1 MKKLYKLIILF
12 PFLFQIATFVIAQ
25 NLVPNA
31 GFEAA
36 WSCPEDFTKEPVK
49 ELVPYWKNPNHG
61 TPDYFNRCSNE
72 ISGIPKNFAGNMEAA
87 EGDGYIG
94 LILREVFKDSLN
106 EKKISREYIEVELR
120 EPLKFRQ
127 LYCFNLKYCLASK
140 SEFSVD
146 ALGVSFTREKL
157 KAWNFGLLDAEPM
170 VFNIPGNK
178 MDNKLEWRE
187 MCGVFRARGRETFL
201 TIGNFIP
208 NIQTHYFVNVD
219 TLCDSTFAYAYYYID
234 DIKLFEIENNFEC
247 GCLDENSTGYDWL
260 ADNPKSFLD
269 YYNEYMNDLNESQ
282 MLLADMNSIS
292 DNDISSENSDGN
304 LNNRNS
310 SNGNSNINNNLLD
323 NSNNGENNNHN
334 NGDSSANA
342 ANSNYT
348 DSLGNKSHG
357 NDINSNSNN
366 SGNNNTGNFGN
377 QNGINNDS
385 NNQANS
391 NSSGNSNNGEN
402 NNHNNGDSSEN
413 AANSNYANSS
423 DSLGNKSHGND
434 INSNS
439 NNSRNNNTG
448 NIGNQNGINSDSNN
462 QANSNKTGNSNNV
475 DNADSLNSSGNNTF
489 TNANT
494 NTNRERDSLFNI
506 SNMETLNFNDISG
519 EIRYG
524 NLRDDELEIFNNM
537 QDANTGDAFRL
548 PNIYFAFNQ
557 AELLPS
563 SYPSLELLGNVLKEN
578 SGLRIEIRGHTD
590 NVGSSRYNRKLSVSR
605 AESVYQFLIESGVA
619 QTRLKYRGFGNEV
632 PVGDNETELGRQMN
646 RRVEIK
652 VIENK

>member
-1 MKKLYKLIILF
+1 MKQIYKLLILF
-12 PFLFQIATFVIAQ
+12 PFLIQITPLVIAQ

-49 ELVPYWKNPNHG
+49 ELVPYWRNPNHG

-72 ISGIPKNFAGNMEAA
+72 ISGIPGNFAGNMEAA
-87 EGDGYIG
+87 EGNAYIG

-187 MCGVFRARGRETFL
+187 MCGVFRARGRETYL
-201 TIGNFIP
+201 TIGNFVP
-208 NIQTHYFVNVD
+208 NVQTHYFENVD

-234 DIKLFEIENNFEC
+234 DIKLFEIENHFEC

-260 ADNPKSFLD
+260 ADDPKSFLD
-269 YYNEYMNDLNESQ
+269 YYNNYMNGLKESQ
-282 MLLADMNSIS
+282 MLLADLNSTNA
-292 DNDISSENSDGN
+292 DNAYSSNSD
-304 LNNRNS
+304 
-310 SNGNSNINNNLLD
+310 
-323 NSNNGENNNHN
+323 
-334 NGDSSANA
+334 
-342 ANSNYT
+342 
-348 DSLGNKSHG
+348 
-357 NDINSNSNN
+357 
-366 SGNNNTGNFGN
+366 
-377 QNGINNDS
+377 
-385 NNQANS
+385 
-391 NSSGNSNNGEN
+391 GNSNNGDN
-402 NNHNNGDSSEN
+402 TNHNDDDSLSG
-413 AANSNYANSS
+413 NYANSS
-423 DSLGNKSHGND
+423 DSLGNKSYGND

-439 NNSRNNNTG
+439 SNLGNNNTG

-462 QANSNKTGNSNNV
+462 QANSNRTGNSTNA
-475 DNADSLNSSGNNTF
+475 DNADSLNSDGNSNNGDNTNHNDLLSGNYANSSDSLGNKSHGNDINSNSSNLGNNNTGNIGNQNGINNDSNNQANSNRTGNSTNAD
-489 TNANT
+489 TNANC
-494 NTNRERDSLFNI
+494 ERDSLLNI
-506 SNMETLNFNDISG
+506 NNMETLNLNDISG

-537 QDANTGDAFRL
+537 PDANTGDAFRL

-590 NVGSSRYNRKLSVSR
+590 NVGSSHYNRKLSVRR
-605 AESVYQFLIESGVA
+605 AESVYQFLIESGVDQA
-619 QTRLKYRGFGNEV
+619 RLKYRGFGNEV
-632 PVGDNETELGRQMN
+632 PIGDNETEFGRQMN